1 MTNFKLEQNIYIRF
15 ASLRAGVVGR
25 ISYSMYDCN
34 IYAFVIN
41 EIKSF
46 FKVKVL
52 QFLWSLTGKA
62 HLQYARPQC

>member
-1 MTNFKLEQNIYIRF
+1 MTNFKLEKNIYIRL
-15 ASLRAGVVGR
+15 AILRAGAVGR

-46 FKVKVL
+46 LKSKYCDCY
-52 QFLWSLTGKA
+52 G
-62 HLQYARPQC
+62 P